1 MPFSIVNDHYNGK
14 PGLNPLER
22 SNKEIK
28 RRTVVVGILPN
39 RGAEIQMVDMV
50 PNGQHDERQ
59 VNRRYLSTE
68 SLAKLRDEQVV
79 EPLPALVG
87 AA

>member
-1 MPFSIVNDHYNGK
+1 
-14 PGLNPLER
+14 
-22 SNKEIK
+22 
-28 RRTVVVGILPN
+28 LPN